1 MKLIIQCH
9 RIVRGLKKGLVS
21 LSQIGITPDSKKKKN
36 SDAQADQQ
44 MQPKFF
50 FWIPESG
57 FSKLQLIPKGSME
70 LLLISIKQHM

>member
-21 LSQIGITPDSKKKKN
+21 LSQIGITPDSKKKN